1 MNPAFEPA
9 YLTLHRTGELRKRAQ
24 ELWHCRSA
32 AAPNINVVTLEP
44 VLHQA
49 RRRRTSMK
57 TSHYLIPLALAGL
70 LLFPAQAS
78 QDRPPQLTD
87 DQLRQGTTVYPRE
100 AVQGEDPMPLVK
112 EYEGLRVTDVLDA
125 MQAIGLQ
132 DIGIMDKTIRPLWR
146 DTTDKL
152 SHRICGVAVTYQYLP
167 TNKPQPAK
175 MPYEEFRKWHSF
187 WYQTYAPELFSRV
200 LRPGTVV
207 VIDAQGIEETGFIG
221 SNNALNWKSKGAA
234 GVITNGS
241 CRDTDELILEKV
253 PVYSKYQGGGTR
265 PGRIEAGSINLP
277 VTVGGVLVRPGDMVV
292 ADGDGVVVVP
302 REHAR
307 EVARI
312 AWDIAQGDKKGRR
325 NLYDRMGMPADS
337 TVKEQP

>member
-1 MNPAFEPA
+1 MNNSRCLIRLSLASFLMA
-9 YLTLHRTGELRKRAQ
+9 T
-24 ELWHCRSA
+24 
-32 AAPNINVVTLEP
+32 
-44 VLHQA
+44 VL
-49 RRRRTSMK
+49 
-57 TSHYLIPLALAGL
+57 
-70 LLFPAQAS
+70 AS
-78 QDRPPQLTD
+78 QDSAPQLTD
-87 DQLRQGTTVYPRE
+87 EQLRKGTTVYPLQTGPE
-100 AVQGEDPMPLVK
+100 EDPMPLVK

-175 MPYEEFRKWHSF
+175 MPYEEFKKWHSY
-187 WYQTYAPELFSRV
+187 WYQTYAPELFKRV

-207 VIDAQGIEETGFIG
+207 VIDAQGIEDTGFIG
-221 SNNALNWKSKGAA
+221 SNNALNWKSNGAA

-241 CRDTDELILEKV
+241 CRDTDELILEKI

-302 REHAR
+302 REHVK

-312 AWDIAQGDKKGRR
+312 AWDIARGDKKGRR
-325 NLYDRMGMPADS
+325 NLYDRMGMPTDS
-337 TVKEQP
+337 TVKELP